1 MMFLLTKLLPLLL
14 LSSLATLHLSTA
26 GDPDILTDFVLPT
39 PPPENSNTTLTG
51 DYFTFT
57 GIRPLFHQ
65 RPTSFKIAKASLA
78 EFPSLEGQSVSY
90 AVLQFPAGAANP
102 PHIHPRA
109 SELLL
114 VARGVLEVGLVDS
127 GNRLYTQT
135 LQSGDMFVFP
145 KGLVHYQSNVG
156 RNTAVAFSA
165 FGSASAGT
173 VSLPPALFASGIDD
187 DVLAKGFK
195 TDEDTVR
202 GLKAGLAPPMKY

>member
-1 MMFLLTKLLPLLL
+1 MASLLKLFF
-14 LSSLATLHLSTA
+14 SILATTLLATSQLA
-26 GDPDILTDFVLPT
+26 NSGDPDILSDFILP
-39 PPPENSNTTLTG
+39 PDLPEPG

-57 GIRPLFHQ
+57 KIRPLFHQ

-127 GNRLYTQT
+127 ANRLYTQT

-173 VSLPPALFASGIDD
+173 VSLPTALFGSGIDD

-202 GLKAGLAPPMKY
+202 GLEAGLAPPMKY

>member
-1 MMFLLTKLLPLLL
+1 MASLLKLFF
-14 LSSLATLHLSTA
+14 SILATTLLATSQLA
-26 GDPDILTDFVLPT
+26 NSGDPDILSDFILP
-39 PPPENSNTTLTG
+39 PDLPEP
-51 DYFTFT
+51 DEHFFTFNGT
-57 GIRPLFHQ
+57 RGIFDAT

-127 GNRLYTQT
+127 ANRLYTQT

-173 VSLPPALFASGIDD
+173 VSLPTALFGSGIDD

-202 GLKAGLAPPMKY
+202 GLEAGLAPPMKY

>member
-1 MMFLLTKLLPLLL
+1 MASLLKLFF
-14 LSSLATLHLSTA
+14 SILATTLLATSQLA
-26 GDPDILTDFVLPT
+26 NSGDPDILSDFILP
-39 PPPENSNTTLTG
+39 PDLPEP
-51 DYFTFT
+51 DEHFFTFNGT
-57 GIRPLFHQ
+57 RGIFDAT

-78 EFPSLEGQSVSY
+78 EFPSLE
-90 AVLQFPAGAANP
+90 A
-102 PHIHPRA
+102 
-109 SELLL
+109 ELLL

-127 GNRLYTQT
+127 ANRLYTQT

-173 VSLPPALFASGIDD
+173 VSLPTALFGSGIDD

-202 GLKAGLAPPMKY
+202 GLEAGLAPPMKY